1 MARESESIVI
11 ELTRDEREIIL
22 RHGYPFEKLEQALR
36 SIPSGVEIATIRMDA
51 YDLEMLI
58 GELSRSFNHGE
69 SECEEVAL
77 LDLCT
82 RLERAQNTGDGT
94 LDILM

>member
-1 MARESESIVI
+1 MD
-11 ELTRDEREIIL
+11 RDVTAIQFTPEERSLIH
-22 RHGYPFEKLEQALR
+22 RYGYPFEKLEQALR

-82 RLERAQNTGDGT
+82 RLERAQNTRDGT